1 MSPPKPR
8 ALPTRPEFRELF
20 TLALPVVAVQLGLMA
35 MGVVDSMMAGRLSAE
50 ALAAVALGNLFFFT
64 VAIIGMGTL
73 LALDPVV
80 SQAVGARDEPAIAR
94 GLQRGLIM
102 AVLLSI
108 PSAAALLLVRPALA
122 WSGQPAELIPLA
134 SRYTHVI
141 VPGVLPFFV
150 FIVFRQCL
158 QALGRIA
165 PILWIALIANVLNA
179 FLNWVFMYGRL
190 GVPSMGVAGSALATT
205 VSRWAMALGLLVVAR
220 RELVPRLRP
229 WRQEATQPAALL
241 RMIRIGFPIGAQ
253 MFFEYGVFSVV
264 GALMGRFGTMAVAG
278 HQVALNLASVVF
290 MVPQG
295 IGAAAAVLV
304 GRAIG
309 AEDLPRARRAAL
321 GSILLGGGFM
331 AGSATL
337 FILAPGALARMYS
350 GHAVVLSI
358 ASALIVLAG
367 VFAVFD
373 GLQAVAIGV
382 LRGIGD
388 TTAPVLISMVGY
400 WVVGMPVSLA
410 LGFRYG
416 LGPEGLW
423 WGLVVGLAVTAPIL
437 LARVRGRL
445 RRSLRRILIDHPAVE
460 AGEA

>member
-1 MSPPKPR
+1 VIAPVR
-8 ALPTRPEFRELF
+8 VLPTREEFRALVR
-20 TLALPVVAVQLGLMA
+20 LALPVVAVQLGLMA
-35 MGVVDSMMAGRLSAE
+35 MGVVDSLMAGRLSAE

-73 LALDPVV
+73 FALDPVV
-80 SQAVGARDEPAIAR
+80 SQAVGARDEPGIAR

-134 SRYTHVI
+134 TRYVHVI
-141 VPGVLPFFV
+141 VPGLLPYFI

-165 PILWIALIANVLNA
+165 PILWIALIANILNVV
-179 FLNWVFMYGRL
+179 LNWVFMYGRL
-190 GVPSMGVAGSALATT
+190 GVPAMGVAGSALATT
-205 VSRWAMALGLLVVAR
+205 VSRWAMALGLLAVAR
-220 RELVPRLRP
+220 RELLPRLRP
-229 WRQEATQPAALL
+229 WRPEASDPGALV
-241 RMIRIGFPIGAQ
+241 RMIRLGFPIGAQ

-264 GALMGRFGTMAVAG
+264 GALMGRFGTLAVAG

-295 IGAAAAVLV
+295 VGAAAAVLV

-309 AEDLPRARRAAL
+309 AGDLPRARRAAL
-321 GSILLGGGFM
+321 GAILLGGGFM
-331 AGSATL
+331 VGSALL
-337 FILAPGALARMYS
+337 FILAPAGLARMYS
-350 GHAVVLSI
+350 ADAVVISI
-358 ASALIVLAG
+358 GGALIVLG
-367 VFAVFD
+367 GIFAVFD
-373 GLQAVAIGV
+373 GLQAVSIGV

-400 WVVGMPVSLA
+400 WIVGMPVSLA

-423 WGLVVGLAVTAPIL
+423 WGLVIGLIVTAPIL
-437 LARVRGRL
+437 LARVRSRL
-445 RRSLRRILIDHPAVE
+445 RRSLRRILIDHPEVE

>member
-1 MSPPKPR
+1 MSPPIPR
-8 ALPTRPEFRELF
+8 LLPTRPEFRELT

-35 MGVVDSMMAGRLSAE
+35 MGVVDSMMAGRLSAQ

-134 SRYTHVI
+134 TRYVHVI

-150 FIVFRQCL
+150 FIVFRQSL

-165 PILWIALIANVLNA
+165 PILWIALLANILNAVLNWA
-179 FLNWVFMYGRL
+179 FMYGNL
-190 GVPSMGVAGSALATT
+190 GSPPMGVTGSALATT
-205 VSRWAMALGLLVVAR
+205 VSRWAMALGLFVVAR
-220 RELVPRLRP
+220 RELLPRLHP
-229 WRQEATQPAALL
+229 WRPESLDPGALT
-241 RMIRIGFPIGAQ
+241 RMMRIGFPIGAQ

-278 HQVALNLASVVF
+278 HQVALNLASIVF

-295 IGAAAAVLV
+295 IGAAVAVLV

-321 GSILLGGGFM
+321 GAILLGGGFM
-331 AGSATL
+331 AGSAVL
-337 FILAPGALARMYS
+337 FVLVPGALARLYS
-350 GHAVVLSI
+350 ADAVVVSV
-358 ASALIVLAG
+358 AGALIVLG
-367 VFAVFD
+367 GIFAVFD

-400 WVVGMPVSLA
+400 WIVGMPVSLL

-416 LGPEGLW
+416 MGPEGLW
-423 WGLVVGLAVTAPIL
+423 WGLVLGLMVTAPVL
-437 LARVRGRL
+437 LGRI
-445 RRSLRRILIDHPAVE
+445 RSRFQRTLRRILIDHPE
-460 AGEA
+460 AEPGEA